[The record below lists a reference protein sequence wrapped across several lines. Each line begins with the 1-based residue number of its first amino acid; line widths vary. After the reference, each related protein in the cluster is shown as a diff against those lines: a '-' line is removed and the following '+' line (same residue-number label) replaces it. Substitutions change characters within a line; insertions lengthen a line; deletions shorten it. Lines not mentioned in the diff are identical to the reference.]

1 MRNLNSII
9 SILNN
14 LLTVIL
20 LTPILIF
27 VYTIKIIIQTI
38 ESFWKNN

>member
-1 MRNLNSII
+1 MRNVKSLITII
-9 SILNN
+9 NN
-14 LLTVIL
+14 FITVIL

-27 VYTIKIIIQTI
+27 VYTIKIIIKTI